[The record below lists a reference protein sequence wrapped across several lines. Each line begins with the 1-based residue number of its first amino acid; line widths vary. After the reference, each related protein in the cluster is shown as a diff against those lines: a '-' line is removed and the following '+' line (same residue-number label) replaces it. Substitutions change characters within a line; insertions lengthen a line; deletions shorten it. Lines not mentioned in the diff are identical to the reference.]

1 MIALNS
7 IIDKIIKIDDIS
19 LNNINIFY
27 LQCLGYTSDVK
38 IYKDCIIDNEY
49 VFEEEGVIIEQLY
62 FKAKRIKNKFVKLVR
77 IKKWNKSIDYGVD
90 TDLYLNELKS
100 FKNKHKI
107 TILENNTRYKFRLSD
122 IVNYWV
128 ESLTSSQG
136 LFSRPII
143 IKNPYTNLELS
154 IHNLYN
160 IYFKLLDTGFTIPV
174 IITLF
179 FLSNMNIDTFAY
191 KYYHLLKENSIKN
204 FINSNYFYEQWEQ
217 VINMLH
223 DFRKDI
229 DYITFTN
236 DLSHRTKITAWKILK
251 KPTYQYLKFKYSCNP
266 LISRDSKDKCKQML
280 IKCLEDNP
288 DFGFER
294 GIQIMRYV
302 PYTERRRRRP
312 RTNPPPPP
320 PILINSLQPDTSGN
334 LELNIPPPP
343 PVLTTPNIEPPPI
356 PEVVNPFLPQREIA
370 RTPQRSAS
378 DSVRHTV
385 TSQLSLF
392 RR

>member
-49 VFEEEGVIIEQLY
+49 VFEEEGIIIEQLY
-62 FKAKRIKNKFVKLVR
+62 FKAKRIKNKFINLVR
-77 IKKWNKSIDYGVD
+77 TRKWNKSINYGVD
-90 TDLYLNELKS
+90 TDLYLNKLDS

-128 ESLTSSQG
+128 ESLTNSQG
-136 LFSRPII
+136 LFSRPLI

-174 IITLF
+174 IITYF
-179 FLSNMNIDTFAY
+179 FLSNMSINKFAY
-191 KYYHLLKENSIKN
+191 DYYHLLKENSLNN
-204 FINSNYFYEQWEQ
+204 FMNSNYLFEQWEQ

-223 DFRKDI
+223 EFRKDI

-236 DLSHRTKITAWKILK
+236 DLSHRTKLRAWKLLK

-266 LISRDSKDKCKQML
+266 LVSRDSKSKCKDIL
-280 IKCLEDNP
+280 VKYLEDNP
-288 DFGFER
+288 DFGFDR
-294 GIQIMRYV
+294 GIEVMRYV
-302 PYTERRRRRP
+302 PYNERRRRRP

-320 PILINSLQPDTSGN
+320 PVLIDSLPTDIS
-334 LELNIPPPP
+334 LNIPPPP
-343 PVLTTPNIEPPPI
+343 PVLNTTNVIPPPPLPGI
-356 PEVVNPFLPQREIA
+356 VNPFLPRREIA
-370 RTPQRSAS
+370 RTPQRSTSEA
-378 DSVRHTV
+378 VRHNV
-385 TSQLSLF
+385 TTQLSLF